1 MGLLVRQ
8 VTVKVVTHQYGV
20 LYVQRFS
27 TSHHCCFFSIHSEY
41 QREYHHSTIVIYH
54 HGEEYTT
61 NPHLFAKYLMIPC
74 LKSPRVPTG
83 VTCAAPVG
91 VKVDGIA
98 GPQYERKPS
107 ERRSYGD
114 GNVEVS

>member
-1 MGLLVRQ
+1 M
-8 VTVKVVTHQYGV
+8 
-20 LYVQRFS
+20 FS
-27 TSHHCCFFSIHSEY
+27 DFQLPIIVAFFSIHSEY
-41 QREYHHSTIVIYH
+41 HREYHHSSIVIYH

-61 NPHLFAKYLMIPC
+61 NLHLFAKYLLLIPC